1 MSSLK
6 LPHVVRLCVVSEW
19 EIPLLSSTF
28 FTPTCD
34 ECRLNTLVVLRMVYL
49 NIINDIVDGN
59 CNRYCL
65 VFDSMQSLCNE
76 SREYECLKSFNS
88 IFYQFLIILIHY
100 RLYIW
105 IGYMNLLRF
114 QLSFFLFFCAFLNSI
129 SIKNHIKW
137 RVLINVHTSRVFIH
151 LTNYLSVMS
160 NNEYLVLPVFKSLKI
175 VPSDIMKIPTSDLKA
190 QTNLV

>member
-1 MSSLK
+1 MSFQK
-6 LPHVVRLCVVSEW
+6 VLCAYIIHLRSSCCKAMSPDWVLYVLFKTTSCCKVMRSEW
-19 EIPLLSSTF
+19 MGNTLLSSTF

-88 IFYQFLIILIHY
+88 IFHQFLIILIHY
-100 RLYIW
+100 RLYI
-105 IGYMNLLRF
+105 
-114 QLSFFLFFCAFLNSI
+114 
-129 SIKNHIKW
+129 
-137 RVLINVHTSRVFIH
+137 
-151 LTNYLSVMS
+151 
-160 NNEYLVLPVFKSLKI
+160 
-175 VPSDIMKIPTSDLKA
+175 
-190 QTNLV
+190 